1 MYAQLVYNICTTQT
15 MSTKNDIT
23 GDSIASKILSKE
35 GRDNWDNIFRPKKT
49 ANEWIAHNNL
59 NIKILDADGWNQG
72 DGVTLD
78 TPISES
84 DFNTRL
90 SLSTIL
96 SAIL

>member
-1 MYAQLVYNICTTQT
+1 

-23 GDSIASKILSKE
+23 GDLIASKTLSKA

-49 ANEWIAHNNL
+49 ANEWTTHKNL
-59 NIKILDADGWNQG
+59 NVKILNANGWSQG

-78 TPISES
+78 TPITEA
-84 DFNTRL
+84 DFNRRL

-96 SAIL
+96 DATL

>member
-1 MYAQLVYNICTTQT
+1 

-23 GDSIASKILSKE
+23 GDAIASKILSKE

-72 DGVTLD
+72 DGVTFD

-90 SLSTIL
+90 SLSTTL

>member
-1 MYAQLVYNICTTQT
+1 
-15 MSTKNDIT
+15 MSAKNDIT
-23 GDSIASKILSKE
+23 GDSISSKILSKE
-35 GRDNWDNIFRPKKT
+35 GRDNWDNIFGIKKT
-49 ANEWIAHNNL
+49 ANQWIVHNNL

-84 DFNTRL
+84 DFNNRL
-90 SLSTIL
+90 SHSTTL